1 MIMGLKPQLQ
11 EYLKMN
17 ICQIIEAQMEDI
29 HRKTEIILMN
39 MGVALAQLMLNLA
52 IFSLK
57 LCDVSA
63 ISR

>member
-1 MIMGLKPQLQ
+1 
-11 EYLKMN
+11 
-17 ICQIIEAQMEDI
+17 MEDI